1 MAVVQVGIVL
11 VAVTESLV
19 LMFVGV
25 WNFTTVFTFSWFV
38 VVFMFM
44 VVMKIVHM
52 IVLVHHKFVMV
63 RMLMIFADMQVD
75 SAAH

>member
-52 IVLVHHKFVMV
+52 FVLVHHKFVMV

>member
-38 VVFMFM
+38 VVFMFV

-52 IVLVHHKFVMV
+52 FVLVHHKFVMV

>member
-25 WNFTTVFTFSWFV
+25 WYFTAVFTFSWFV
-38 VVFMFM
+38 VVFMFV

-52 IVLVHHKFVMV
+52 FVLVYHKFVMV
-63 RMLMIFADMQVD
+63 RMLMVFADMQVD